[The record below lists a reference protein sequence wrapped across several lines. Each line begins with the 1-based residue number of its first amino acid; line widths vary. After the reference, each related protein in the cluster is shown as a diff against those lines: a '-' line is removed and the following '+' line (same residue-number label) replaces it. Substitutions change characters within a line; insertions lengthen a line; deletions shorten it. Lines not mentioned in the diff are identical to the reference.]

1 MKDLQKGA
9 LIADYDRRLGT
20 PIRDTICKSNITWV
34 NDSETWSV
42 FVFLF
47 VLLFVHICI
56 CIALHKVPTNLILRI
71 YALEMIVHLARLSA
85 DPTVE
90 FMPLNHQLIANLP
103 LNNNPMNLFYDP
115 SNIIIAFIFML
126 IVNLRTWDWTIVISV
141 LVNMVLCSWWC
152 WITGTTRINTS
163 VKVITSW
170 CRY

>member
-1 MKDLQKGA
+1 MSKWLRN
-9 LIADYDRRLGT
+9 LECICICIFICT
-20 PIRDTICKSNITWV
+20 FIR
-34 NDSETWSV
+34 
-42 FVFLF
+42 
-47 VLLFVHICI
+47 ICI

-115 SNIIIAFIFML
+115 SNITIAFIVVL

-141 LVNMVLCSWWC
+141 LVNMVLADDAGLLGPLGSTHQSKWSHHGAA
-152 WITGTTRINTS
+152 IKLRPQISTPISTTATKYEAT
-163 VKVITSW
+163 KVLKIPIW
-170 CRY
+170 